1 MSIYNYH
8 NFPHPKYEN
17 EDFIFK
23 NENFHN
29 TKNKDEK
36 HKVLEFS
43 ENEEGW
49 SNELTEMTNL
59 HIDVNHPIDVASRE
73 MCINFLEKYEKSKEK
88 IVLEI
93 GCSSGKL
100 INEVVKLGKYNYIGS
115 DAIKKHIYKLSN
127 DYKNIPFIIFDL
139 VKNPF
144 KKSIC
149 NALIMLNVLEHIKDD
164 NKALIE
170 ANKILSK
177 DGILILEVPS
187 GKFLYDEYDKKLLHF
202 RRYNMR
208 DIIKKLEDAGF
219 VIEKKTHL
227 GFIIFPI
234 FAIIKFFNKFFK
246 NEDTVIKQ
254 AKKSNN
260 IFLKILFNI
269 EKKFQKLNMPFG
281 IRCYICAR
289 KIK

>member
-1 MSIYNYH
+1 MNIYNYH

-17 EDFIFK
+17 ENFIFK
-23 NENFHN
+23 NGNFHN
-29 TKNKDEK
+29 TKNKDEI
-36 HKVLEFS
+36 HRVLEFS
-43 ENEEGW
+43 ENKEGW
-49 SNELTEMTNL
+49 SNELAEMNNL
-59 HIDVNHPIDVASRE
+59 DVNVNHPIAVASRE

-93 GCSSGKL
+93 GCSNDSL
-100 INEVVKLGKYNYIGS
+100 INEIVKLGKYNYIGS
-115 DAIKKHIYKLSN
+115 DAIKNHIYKLSN
-127 DYKNIPFIIFDL
+127 DYKNIPFVTFDL
-139 VKNPF
+139 LKNPF
-144 KKSIC
+144 KKSIS

-187 GKFLYDEYDKKLLHF
+187 EKSLYDVHDKKLLHF
-202 RRYNMR
+202 RRYNMQ
-208 DIIKKLEDAGF
+208 DIIKKVEDAGF
-219 VIEKKTHL
+219 TIEKKTHL

-234 FAIIKFFNKFFK
+234 FAIIKLFNKFFK
-246 NEDTVIKQ
+246 GEDKVVKQ
-254 AKKSNN
+254 SRISNN

-269 EKKFQKLNMPFG
+269 EKKFQKLYLPFG

-289 KIK
+289 KK